1 MNEQHPLQNRA
12 HQGLT
17 LTHSTQS
24 NRAQQTSTTCKY
36 MLGAC
41 LLGQG
46 GV

>member
-1 MNEQHPLQNRA
+1 MNEQHALQNRA
-12 HQGLT
+12 HQRLI
-17 LTHSTQS
+17 LNQSTQCNS
-24 NRAQQTSTTCKY
+24 AQQTSTTCKY